1 MTKEDAYEVKNNFF
15 LTLKNGRNWVDWLK
29 ISDNSS
35 RINIFQLL
43 QKKMKMGIKRQK
55 KMWGE
60 RRESGFS
67 SYISGDLASLK
78 TMEIIVEKKVK
89 LHKNIKLICV
99 YVRLVVGA

>member
-1 MTKEDAYEVKNNFF
+1 
-15 LTLKNGRNWVDWLK
+15 
-29 ISDNSS
+29 
-35 RINIFQLL
+35 
-43 QKKMKMGIKRQK
+43 MKMGIKRQK